1 MKKKASICLLL
12 IIIANILMANLVH
25 GATTNPF
32 SVTNAKGKKGDE
44 VTVVIS
50 LDKELEFAAAD
61 LTLEYDPTKLEYV
74 KYTELE
80 LFEASAMNIAKNN
93 SDNGKIAIGYVSN
106 PDTATTKKNPG
117 KMVSITF
124 KIKSGSNETTNL
136 VLKCLT
142 LKTDSGEDI
151 PVSDA
156 HAVITIENGSGGSSN
171 NNNNNGSNNGSGS
184 STNNNNSNNNSGT
197 GGKSN
202 QPNSPLPYTGTNVK
216 NIMFLLFI
224 VIGLNVFLYKKYI
237 EYKDI

>member
-12 IIIANILMANLVH
+12 IIIANILMANLAH

-32 SVTNAKGKKGDE
+32 SVTNAKGKKGDV

-61 LTLEYDPTKLEYV
+61 LSLEYDPTKLEYV

-106 PDTATTKKNPG
+106 PDTATTKKSPG
-117 KMVSITF
+117 KMVSVTF

-171 NNNNNGSNNGSGS
+171 NNGSNNNGSGS
-184 STNNNNSNNNSGT
+184 STNNNSGT

-202 QPNSPLPYTGTNVK
+202 QSNSPLPYTGTNVK
-216 NIMFLLFI
+216 HIIFLLFI
-224 VIGLNVFLYKKYI
+224 VIGFNVFLYKKYI

>member
-106 PDTATTKKNPG
+106 PDTATEKKNPG

-171 NNNNNGSNNGSGS
+171 NNNNNGSNNGSGG
-184 STNNNNSNNNSGT
+184 STNNNNNNNSGT

-202 QPNSPLPYTGTNVK
+202 QSNSPLPYTGTNVK
-216 NIMFLLFI
+216 NIIFLLFI

>member
-1 MKKKASICLLL
+1 MRKKASICILL
-12 IIIANILMANLVH
+12 IIIASVFMTNLVH

-61 LTLEYDPTKLEYV
+61 LSLEYDTTILEYV

-106 PDTATTKKNPG
+106 PDTATTKKSPG
-117 KMVSITF
+117 KMVSVTF

-136 VLKCLT
+136 VLKCTT

-151 PVSDA
+151 PVSNA

-171 NNNNNGSNNGSGS
+171 NNGSNNNGSGS
-184 STNNNNSNNNSGT
+184 STNNNSGT

-202 QPNSPLPYTGTNVK
+202 QSNSPLPYTGTNVK
-216 NIMFLLFI
+216 NVIFLLFI
-224 VIGLNVFLYKKYI
+224 VIGLNVVLYKKYI

>member
-1 MKKKASICLLL
+1 MRKKASICILL
-12 IIIANILMANLVH
+12 IIIVSVFMTNLVH

-61 LTLEYDPTKLEYV
+61 LSLEYDPTKLEYV

-106 PDTATTKKNPG
+106 PDTATTKKSPG
-117 KMVSITF
+117 KMVSVTF
-124 KIKSGSNETTNL
+124 RIKSGSNETTNL
-136 VLKCLT
+136 VLKCTT

-151 PVSDA
+151 PVSNA

-171 NNNNNGSNNGSGS
+171 NNGSNNNGSGS
-184 STNNNNSNNNSGT
+184 STNNNSGT

-202 QPNSPLPYTGTNVK
+202 QSNSPLPYTGTNVK
-216 NIMFLLFI
+216 NVIFLLFI
-224 VIGLNVFLYKKYI
+224 VIGLNVFLYRKYI

>member
-12 IIIANILMANLVH
+12 IIIVNVLMANLVH

-32 SVTNAKGKKGDE
+32 SVTSAKGKKGDE

-80 LFEASAMNIAKNN
+80 LFEASAMNITKNN

-106 PDTATTKKNPG
+106 PDTATEKKNPG

-124 KIKSGSNETTNL
+124 KIKSGANENTNL
-136 VLKCLT
+136 VLKCTT
-142 LKTDSGEDI
+142 LKTDSGESV
-151 PVSDA
+151 PTSNA
-156 HAVITIENGSGGSSN
+156 YAVITIENGSGGSSN
-171 NNNNNGSNNGSGS
+171 NNNNNGSNTGSGG
-184 STNNNNSNNNSGT
+184 STNNNNNNNSGT

-202 QPNSPLPYTGTNVK
+202 QSNSPLPYTGTNAK
-216 NIMFLLFI
+216 QIIFLFFI
-224 VIGLNVFLYKKYI
+224 VIGLNLYLYRKYI